1 MKNNLRYLIII
12 ILVFTHLKANAQ
24 NDFVFE
30 SKSLEFLNSTNQIRA
45 KNGVKIKD
53 NKGIEITADQSIYSK
68 NSKFLEIK
76 KNVILF
82 DNINKIKL
90 ESEKITFDKKS
101 NEIKSISKT
110 NIKFEDIYTFEGK
123 NITYLKDDM
132 MIFSEEKT
140 LIKDSFNNILETN
153 GFIYNILEKSLK
165 TKKLRYL
172 DKNKNEYISED
183 SIIDLKNERIAAKD
197 IQLYFGKGELGD
209 NARIKGSS
217 LIKENKVTKI
227 KNAIFT
233 TCKINN
239 NCPPWVLKSKTIVHD
254 ENKKTI
260 NYDNSWLVLY
270 DMPVFYFPKFFHPD
284 PTVKRQSGFLIPSFA
299 SSSNNGNSILI
310 PYYNV
315 ISNNKDFT
323 FTPRLYTNKDILIQ
337 NEYRQVEKN
346 SNHITDFSIKKLDNS
361 SKSHFFSN
369 TRFFL
374 ENDKSFSELE
384 INLEQTSN
392 DTYLKSDD
400 IKTNTR
406 KVNNQNLLSSFI
418 KFNSS
423 DENTNISS
431 EIIVYED
438 LAKTKKSDKFQY
450 VLPNFK
456 ISQNI
461 SSNFNLPGNLI
472 YKISGS
478 GQMKETNVTEKYL
491 INDLIYKS
499 NLIFPFKGFVSDYE
513 LNFKNSLKEGKN
525 STNYSNETKSDNYA
539 ELIFNSSLPL
549 MKKSNSYVTNLIPRF
564 SFRYS
569 PNKNENLASLE
580 RKINTN
586 NIFSSNRLGINDSLE
601 GGQSLTAGIQYE
613 VQNKELH
620 KILNMNLAQIFRDK
634 NDHKLP
640 KSSKMQNKKS
650 DIVGN
655 LNLTPNE
662 IFKIDYNFSADNNLQ
677 TMNFSEVKTELN
689 INNFITSFE
698 FLEEN
703 NDIGSDS
710 YLSSNL
716 KYLFSKNNS
725 ILYNTRRNR
734 KTNLTEYY
742 NLIYEYKNDCLV
754 AAIEYNKNY
763 YQDRDLKPSEDI
775 FFSITITPFTS
786 INSPNLK

>member
-1 MKNNLRYLIII
+1 M
-12 ILVFTHLKANAQ
+12 
-24 NDFVFE
+24 
-30 SKSLEFLNSTNQIRA
+30 
-45 KNGVKIKD
+45 
-53 NKGIEITADQSIYSK
+53 
-68 NSKFLEIK
+68 
-76 KNVILF
+76 
-82 DNINKIKL
+82 
-90 ESEKITFDKKS
+90 
-101 NEIKSISKT
+101 
-110 NIKFEDIYTFEGK
+110 
-123 NITYLKDDM
+123 
-132 MIFSEEKT
+132 
-140 LIKDSFNNILETN
+140 
-153 GFIYNILEKSLK
+153 
-165 TKKLRYL
+165 
-172 DKNKNEYISED
+172 
-183 SIIDLKNERIAAKD
+183 
-197 IQLYFGKGELGD
+197 
-209 NARIKGSS
+209 
-217 LIKENKVTKI
+217 
-227 KNAIFT
+227 
-233 TCKINN
+233 
-239 NCPPWVLKSKTIVHD
+239 
-254 ENKKTI
+254 
-260 NYDNSWLVLY
+260 
-270 DMPVFYFPKFFHPD
+270 
-284 PTVKRQSGFLIPSFA
+284 
-299 SSSNNGNSILI
+299 
-310 PYYNV
+310 
-315 ISNNKDFT
+315 
-323 FTPRLYTNKDILIQ
+323 
-337 NEYRQVEKN
+337 
-346 SNHITDFSIKKLDNS
+346 
-361 SKSHFFSN
+361 
-369 TRFFL
+369 
-374 ENDKSFSELE
+374 
-384 INLEQTSN
+384 
-392 DTYLKSDD
+392 
-400 IKTNTR
+400 
-406 KVNNQNLLSSFI
+406 
-418 KFNSS
+418 
-423 DENTNISS
+423 
-431 EIIVYED
+431 
-438 LAKTKKSDKFQY
+438 
-450 VLPNFK
+450 LPNFK

-461 SSNFNLPGNLI
+461 SSRFNLPGSLN

-539 ELIFNSSLPL
+539 ELIFNSTLPL
-549 MKKSNSYVTNLIPRF
+549 MKKSNSYVSNFIPKF